1 MRRLLQSLTGVG
13 AIHAGDVLLR
23 TTRYELSLWSD
34 AEPTVAGEDPEA
46 VASIEGHIDISGIGE
61 ALVLAGADTLTLT
74 IEDGRR
80 MAFQLTSSGGG
91 IIGRCWLP

>member
-1 MRRLLQSLTGVG
+1 MLGTCCSVRPGTSYHSGRMQSRLWPV
-13 AIHAGDVLLR
+13 R
-23 TTRYELSLWSD
+23 T
-34 AEPTVAGEDPEA
+34 
-46 VASIEGHIDISGIGE
+46 ASIEGHIDISGIGE